1 MSLRLPFSCYYADH
15 WFSGATT
22 KNLATFNFT
31 TGKTHRLRL
40 INPSAEA
47 MQRFTIDNHT
57 MTIIANDFVPVKP
70 YKTNVVTLGVSSV
83 IVESQ
88 HPC

>member
-1 MSLRLPFSCYYADH
+1 MCHYADH
-15 WFSGATT
+15 WFLGTSTE
-22 KNLATFNFT
+22 NLATFNFV

-47 MQRFTIDNHT
+47 IQRFTIDNHT

-70 YKTNVVTLGVSSV
+70 YKTNVVTLGVSSAT
-83 IVESQ
+83 VES
-88 HPC
+88 

>member
-1 MSLRLPFSCYYADH
+1 
-15 WFSGATT
+15 
-22 KNLATFNFT
+22 
-31 TGKTHRLRL
+31 
-40 INPSAEA
+40 